1 MKSARINF
9 AVLEDLSQH
18 RYPNSRELEVM
29 AVVSSIHMVVVTHA
43 GALVTLGTVLLC
55 YTIAVSLGHV
65 PAWLPMISDCA
76 VDPPEKYIFRLGI
89 VIDAM
94 ILALNTV
101 VVYKVAGRAFSNSK
115 LGLIL
120 GLVGCAA
127 LAVVGVV
134 NENENGYLHLG
145 TKHLVINDV

>member
-1 MKSARINF
+1 
-9 AVLEDLSQH
+9 
-18 RYPNSRELEVM
+18 M
-29 AVVSSIHMVVVTHA
+29 AIVSSIPMVVVTHVTTV
-43 GALVTLGTVLLC
+43 LTLGTVLLC

-89 VIDAM
+89 VIGAM

-115 LGLIL
+115 LSLIL
-120 GLVGCAA
+120 GLLACAA
-127 LAVVGVV
+127 FAVVGVV
-134 NENENGYLHLG
+134 NENENGHLHLG
-145 TKHLVINDV
+145 IKHLVVINDM